1 MVVQRQYADKGVG
14 IQKRPP
20 PPPKIKIN
28 VDNLIVD
35 DKVKSSEN
43 RTRTKKKLGKK
54 SKSSVP
60 LIGVARC
67 EVPGDVLQ
75 SREPESSHK
84 RSSGTSSGDRRHP
97 QRNSGGYSPKS
108 SRHKSFPQ
116 APPPKEYAIAPSA
129 KKRTKRLTKTSKPS
143 TNSKTRLFGASS
155 EAKKKAAAAAT
166 AAAATSTPS
175 KTDKT
180 TAGSAP
186 SNWNKVLYGKQ
197 ASPPRPAPP
206 KWNKMLYGKKDTA
219 DEAQKNASF
228 GALSES
234 DQSLYTRSI
243 QTELGLDDKITM
255 ALDKLMDDFGLDDF
269 FQEKGEQMESM
280 QQHLEEVDKTI
291 LPGKAKLLYR
301 RSTETLGSTL
311 EEYKKSANERFEQS
325 IKAMAGTQIGT
336 GTGTGTGS
344 KGEMTDDNEG
354 DVKERNIEQRRAAN
368 TSRAF
373 RDVDSRKEL
382 FLLGST
388 FKSDKVAVDYVAAN
402 LTHTANMNPR
412 EANRL
417 AKKLKRNQGSIAISL
432 GVMSNEKCEEMASAL
447 KLRDID
453 CRALPVAGSS
463 ADDNAVKNMDFA
475 KEVTTD
481 TAHNDKSLEVLLKK
495 EPQPQEVSGDGSS
508 NEKGAEATNTV
519 DFSPIK
525 NAIKNKAELAK
536 KSAFKSLNLYLQGL
550 AKGVENLCCSAVDT
564 TTLDE
569 EGTTKPFIEKEM
581 EERNER
587 ATFIEKEMEERNERA
602 EISPSVP
609 NVQQQQKEVG
619 QAIVLTSEDVL
630 EAGND
635 DLEAANTGS
644 NEDIETKSSEDTGI
658 AHQVTPTSNTDADNT
673 GEYSGKSTDEQ
684 SKEKYL
690 NGPFQCTFPI
700 DQKVSDLVEIKIK
713 EGDDD
718 EEAIEMSTQKIERK
732 VNELFQ
738 FLEERN
744 VSRNDSIGDVVAV
757 VEKSEKEESSNAG
770 KPEGRDEESIGASQ
784 NGSVGDAVA
793 VVEKSKESCN
803 AGTTE
808 KDKESAGASQ
818 NVVIRIVVDD
828 RREVRFDAETKE
840 SADSIGDV
848 VAVVEESEESSNA
861 EKPVERD
868 EESASTR
875 SYRRRLQEYY
885 AVAREGEGPRNG
897 QDR

>member
-35 DKVKSSEN
+35 GKVKSSEN
-43 RTRTKKKLGKK
+43 KTRTKKKVGKK

-67 EVPGDVLQ
+67 EVLGDVLQ

-97 QRNSGGYSPKS
+97 HRNSDGYSPKS
-108 SRHKSFPQ
+108 SRQRSLPQ
-116 APPPKEYAIAPSA
+116 APPSKEYAIAPSA

-143 TNSKTRLFGASS
+143 TNSKTRLFGAIS
-155 EAKKKAAAAAT
+155 EAKKKGATAAT

-180 TAGSAP
+180 TASPAP
-186 SNWNKVLYGKQ
+186 SKWNKVLYGKQ

-206 KWNKMLYGKKDTA
+206 KWNKMLYGKKGTA
-219 DEAQKNASF
+219 DEAQTNASV
-228 GALSES
+228 GVLSES

-243 QTELGLDDKITM
+243 QTELGFDDKITM
-255 ALDKLMDDFGLDDF
+255 ALDKLIDGLGDF
-269 FQEKGEQMESM
+269 FEEKGEQMESM

-301 RSTETLGSTL
+301 RSTESLGSTL

-325 IKAMAGTQIGT
+325 IKAMAGTQI

-373 RDVDSRKEL
+373 RDVDRRKEL

-417 AKKLKRNQGSIAISL
+417 AKKLKRNQGSNAISL
-432 GVMSNEKCEEMASAL
+432 GVMSNEKCQEMASAL

-495 EPQPQEVSGDGSS
+495 EPQLQEVSGDGST
-508 NEKGAEATNTV
+508 NEKDAEAANTV

-525 NAIKNKAELAK
+525 KRSK
-536 KSAFKSLNLYLQGL
+536 
-550 AKGVENLCCSAVDT
+550 
-564 TTLDE
+564 
-569 EGTTKPFIEKEM
+569 TK
-581 EERNER
+581 RN
-587 ATFIEKEMEERNERA
+587 
-602 EISPSVP
+602 
-609 NVQQQQKEVG
+609 
-619 QAIVLTSEDVL
+619 
-630 EAGND
+630 
-635 DLEAANTGS
+635 
-644 NEDIETKSSEDTGI
+644 
-658 AHQVTPTSNTDADNT
+658 
-673 GEYSGKSTDEQ
+673 
-684 SKEKYL
+684 
-690 NGPFQCTFPI
+690 
-700 DQKVSDLVEIKIK
+700 
-713 EGDDD
+713 
-718 EEAIEMSTQKIERK
+718 
-732 VNELFQ
+732 
-738 FLEERN
+738 
-744 VSRNDSIGDVVAV
+744 
-757 VEKSEKEESSNAG
+757 
-770 KPEGRDEESIGASQ
+770 
-784 NGSVGDAVA
+784 
-793 VVEKSKESCN
+793 
-803 AGTTE
+803 
-808 KDKESAGASQ
+808 
-818 NVVIRIVVDD
+818 
-828 RREVRFDAETKE
+828 
-840 SADSIGDV
+840 
-848 VAVVEESEESSNA
+848 
-861 EKPVERD
+861 
-868 EESASTR
+868 
-875 SYRRRLQEYY
+875 
-885 AVAREGEGPRNG
+885 
-897 QDR
+897 